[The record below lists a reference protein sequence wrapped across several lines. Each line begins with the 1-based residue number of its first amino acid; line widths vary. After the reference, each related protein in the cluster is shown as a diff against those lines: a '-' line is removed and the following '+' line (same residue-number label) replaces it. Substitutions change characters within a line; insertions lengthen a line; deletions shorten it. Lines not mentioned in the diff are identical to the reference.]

1 MLHEFLTLHRDEIIS
16 RTREKVGARIA
27 PQLTEAVLEHG
38 VPLFLEQLAATLCR
52 EQETPARPTSPEMAR
67 SAILHGA
74 ELRQAGFTVAQVVH
88 GYGDV
93 CQAVTELAIELGIPI
108 SADEFKT
115 LNRCLDEAIAQ
126 AVTEYA
132 RQRDLSH
139 PRGAARHGFFGHEQR
154 NLVHNAILAF
164 EVLKTGTVGIGG
176 STGKVLGRNLI
187 ALRDLIDRSLVEVRL
202 EAGLHHRQR
211 VMLGQFVD
219 EAGLAATIEAEA
231 RGLQLSVSPVEPGVA
246 IDVDRQLIAAAI
258 ANLLQ
263 NAFKFSRAHG
273 HVVLRTDTTAAGRV
287 LIEVEDEC
295 GGLPPGRAED
305 LFRPFAQ
312 RSTDRSGLGL
322 GLAIARESVE
332 VNGGEIRARNLPGRG
347 CVFTIDLPRLSPQ
360 SAAAGPD
367 AVGARRSGA
376 PMANRRPRIVT
387 IAQPEG
393 E

>member
-1 MLHEFLTLHRDEIIS
+1 
-16 RTREKVGARIA
+16 
-27 PQLTEAVLEHG
+27 
-38 VPLFLEQLAATLCR
+38 
-52 EQETPARPTSPEMAR
+52 MAQ
-67 SAILHGA
+67 SALLHGA

-93 CQAVTELAIELGIPI
+93 CQAVTELAIELGSPI

-132 RQRDLSH
+132 RQIDLSH
-139 PRGAARHGFFGHEQR
+139 PSGTARHGFFVHEQR

-202 EAGLHHRQR
+202 EAGLHRRER
-211 VMLGQFVD
+211 VMLGHVV
-219 EAGLAATIEAEA
+219 EESGLAATIEAEA
-231 RGLQLSVSPVEPGVA
+231 RGLQLTVSPVEPGVA
-246 IDVDRQLIAAAI
+246 IEVDRQLIAAAL

-263 NAFKFSRAHG
+263 NAFKFGRANG
-273 HVVLRTDTTAAGRV
+273 HVVLRTDTTTAGRV

-322 GLAIARESVE
+322 GLAIARESLA

-347 CVFTIDLPRLSPQ
+347 CVFTMELPRLAGGP
-360 SAAAGPD
+360 AAAIGPTYG
-367 AVGARRSGA
+367 GACPTPLS
-376 PMANRRPRIVT
+376 
-387 IAQPEG
+387 
-393 E
+393 

>member
-1 MLHEFLTLHRDEIIS
+1 
-16 RTREKVGARIA
+16 
-27 PQLTEAVLEHG
+27 
-38 VPLFLEQLAATLCR
+38 
-52 EQETPARPTSPEMAR
+52 MAR

-126 AVTEYA
+126 AVTEYT

-139 PRGAARHGFFGHEQR
+139 PRGAERHGFFVHEQR
-154 NLVHNAILAF
+154 NLIHNAILAF

-176 STGKVLGRNLI
+176 STGKVLGRSLT
-187 ALRDLIDRSLVEVRL
+187 ALRDLIDRSLIEVRL
-202 EAGLHHRQR
+202 EAGLHHRDR
-211 VMLGQFVD
+211 VMLGPFVE
-219 EAGLAATIEAEA
+219 EAGLTATIEAEA
-231 RGLQLSVSPVEPGVA
+231 RGLELSVSAVEPEVA
-246 IDVDRQLIAAAI
+246 IHVDRPLLAAAL

-263 NAFKFSRAHG
+263 NAFKFTRANG
-273 HVVLRTDTTAAGRV
+273 HVVLRTDTASASRV

-295 GGLPPGRAED
+295 GGLPPGRAEE

-332 VNGGEIRARNLPGRG
+332 LNGGEIRARNLPGRG
-347 CVFTIDLPRLSPQ
+347 CVFTIDLPRLSRD
-360 SAAAGPD
+360 SAAVGPSA
-367 AVGARRSGA
+367 AV
-376 PMANRRPRIVT
+376 ANRTGATMLNRRARDVSISNRS
-387 IAQPEG
+387 ANE
-393 E
+393 